1 MAKAM
6 KSGRK
11 TAATVTRDSRTG
23 KLRDISNGIPESDSI
38 KEGSTVHIGT
48 LADPED
54 IHETGDAK
62 VGNINY
68 SDFDTFHWLGIPRSK
83 KIANYLD
90 YIKLSNTGITKASIN
105 TLADY
110 IGTSRK
116 FISENIFDVSV
127 KTMERKEDKEKLN
140 RKISSHALEIAKLV
154 QHAYTV
160 FRDEEKVKRWLN
172 RENRALNNMKP
183 VELLDTL
190 SGLILV
196 DDVLGRIEEGVY
208 A

>member
-1 MAKAM
+1 MAKAV

-11 TAATVTRDSRTG
+11 PAPLTITSVQIKNREEDAAAPMRTLHKYDKASQTAA
-23 KLRDISNGIPESDSI
+23 
-38 KEGSTVHIGT
+38 
-48 LADPED
+48 
-54 IHETGDAK
+54 AK
-62 VGNINY
+62 VGDTNH
-68 SDFDTFHWLGIPRSK
+68 SDFDAFHWLGISRSK

-90 YIKLSNTGITKASIN
+90 YIKLSNTGISKASIN

-127 KTMERKEDKEKLN
+127 KTMERKEDNEKLN

-160 FRDEEKVKRWLN
+160 FRDEDKVKRWLN
-172 RENRALNNMKP
+172 RENRALNNLKP

>member
-1 MAKAM
+1 MAKSSR
-6 KSGRK
+6 SGQKPAPLANVQIKDREVDTVAPVRTLHDYDNGRQ
-11 TAATVTRDSRTG
+11 TAT
-23 KLRDISNGIPESDSI
+23 
-38 KEGSTVHIGT
+38 
-48 LADPED
+48 
-54 IHETGDAK
+54 AK
-62 VGNINY
+62 VGDIN

-172 RENRALNNMKP
+172 RENRTLNNMKP

>member
-1 MAKAM
+1 MAKTS
-6 KSGRK
+6 KSSQKPAPTIAGRQVK
-11 TAATVTRDSRTG
+11 EGVTVRVGTGHDSGNIYQTAA
-23 KLRDISNGIPESDSI
+23 
-38 KEGSTVHIGT
+38 
-48 LADPED
+48 
-54 IHETGDAK
+54 AK
-62 VGNINY
+62 VGDVNHLDI
-68 SDFDTFHWLGIPRSK
+68 DAAHWLGISNAISK
-83 KIANYLD
+83 KIMNYFD
-90 YIKLSNTGITKASIN
+90 YIKLSNGGITKASIN

-110 IGTSRK
+110 LGISRK
-116 FISENIFDVSV
+116 YISENIFDVSV

>member
-1 MAKAM
+1 LCKIVAMAKAA

-11 TAATVTRDSRTG
+11 PALRVVPGVQIKDKEENTTGHTQAMNDFDNVYQTAAARVG
-23 KLRDISNGIPESDSI
+23 DINP
-38 KEGSTVHIGT
+38 
-48 LADPED
+48 ANF
-54 IHETGDAK
+54 DAA
-62 VGNINY
+62 
-68 SDFDTFHWLGIPRSK
+68 HWLGISRSK
-83 KIANYLD
+83 KIASYLD
-90 YIKLSNTGITKASIN
+90 YIKLSNTGITKASVNI
-105 TLADY
+105 LADY
-110 IGTSRK
+110 IGISRK
-116 FISENIFDVSV
+116 YISENIFDVSV

-160 FRDEEKVKRWLN
+160 FRNEEKVKRWLN

-208 A
+208 T

>member
-1 MAKAM
+1 MPA
-6 KSGRK
+6 
-11 TAATVTRDSRTG
+11 
-23 KLRDISNGIPESDSI
+23 
-38 KEGSTVHIGT
+38 IGW
-48 LADPED
+48 AFR
-54 IHETGDAK
+54 
-62 VGNINY
+62 
-68 SDFDTFHWLGIPRSK
+68 SRSK

-110 IGTSRK
+110 IGISRK
-116 FISENIFDVSV
+116 YISENIFDVSV

>member
-1 MAKAM
+1 MAKTS

-11 TAATVTRDSRTG
+11 PAAAITKVQVKVREDDAAVPMRALHDSDNVYQTDVVKAGEINR
-23 KLRDISNGIPESDSI
+23 SDY
-38 KEGSTVHIGT
+38 
-48 LADPED
+48 
-54 IHETGDAK
+54 DAA
-62 VGNINY
+62 
-68 SDFDTFHWLGIPRSK
+68 HWLGITRSK
-83 KIANYLD
+83 KIASYLD

-105 TLADY
+105 TLADFMG
-110 IGTSRK
+110 ISRK
-116 FISENIFDVSV
+116 YISENIFDLSV
-127 KTMERKEDKEKLN
+127 KTMERKEDNEKLN

-160 FRDEEKVKRWLN
+160 FRDEEKMKRWLN

-190 SGLILV
+190 SGLLLV

>member
-1 MAKAM
+1 MAKAL
-6 KSGRK
+6 KPRRK
-11 TAATVTRDSRTG
+11 PAPTVTRESDTG
-23 KLRDISNGIPESDSI
+23 KLRDISRGIPQSRSV
-38 KEGSTVHIGT
+38 KEEAAVHVGT
-48 LADPED
+48 LDD
-54 IHETGDAK
+54 SDHILETVDAQ
-62 VGNINY
+62 VGEINY

-83 KIANYLD
+83 KIASYLD
-90 YIKLSNTGITKASIN
+90 YIKLSNTGITKASIH
-105 TLADY
+105 TLADH
-110 IGTSRK
+110 IGISRK
-116 FISENIFDVSV
+116 YISEDILGLSV
-127 KTMERKEDKEKLN
+127 KTMERKEDNEKLN

-160 FRDEEKVKRWLN
+160 FRNEEKLKRWLN

>member
-1 MAKAM
+1 MAKSS

-11 TAATVTRDSRTG
+11 PAPIITKVQVKDREENAAIPMKALHDSDNAYQGTAVKAGDIDS
-23 KLRDISNGIPESDSI
+23 NY
-38 KEGSTVHIGT
+38 
-48 LADPED
+48 
-54 IHETGDAK
+54 DAA
-62 VGNINY
+62 
-68 SDFDTFHWLGIPRSK
+68 HWLGISRSK
-83 KIANYLD
+83 KIASYLD

-110 IGTSRK
+110 MGVSRK
-116 FISENIFDVSV
+116 YISENIFDLSV
-127 KTMERKEDKEKLN
+127 KTMERKEDNEKLN

-160 FRDEEKVKRWLN
+160 FRNEEKMKRWLN